1 MYFNYFETLLQ
12 KVTYQGKLKK
22 YTLRTKINYGDVSGL
37 FAYSLSEKPMT
48 TNKVIQQTNLR
59 YQTNGTLYSSG

>member
-22 YTLRTKINYGDVSGL
+22 YTLRTKINYGDVSSL
-37 FAYSLSEKPMT
+37 FAYSLSEKINGK
-48 TNKVIQQTNLR
+48 TNDYK
-59 YQTNGTLYSSG
+59 